1 MSAPGS
7 EYRKGVYINSVIEAA
22 SRAGVRLS
30 ALTVLFYLCKWSKSY
45 GPFVDQSKPQIMA
58 ELGLSELTV
67 RRALEA
73 LTRLG
78 ILVPHE
84 NRHGGNGR
92 GNKGFGVTRRLVILG
107 RPDDEKGGKK
117 ISENGVKIYRKRG
130 LKNDPL
136 NAININQGKREGAA
150 SRSGPDSAPLD
161 GRLAPATG
169 GGEDPVKVAQEEAAR
184 AEYQKAAALVG
195 GNPHKAFALVD
206 QWRAER
212 EQSALAGDLP

>member
-30 ALTVLFYLCKWSKSY
+30 VLTVLFYLCKWSKSY

-136 NAININQGKREGAA
+136 NATNINQGKREGAA

-161 GRLAPATG
+161 GRLTPATG
-169 GGEDPVKVAQEEAAR
+169 GGDDAERAAFRR
-184 AEYQKAAALVG
+184 AMRETG
-195 GNPHKAFALVD
+195 GNLDLAGEWMKG
-206 QWRAER
+206 WR
-212 EQSALAGDLP
+212 EQQAAGQAETLDLP